1 MNGKSVTAWVLV
13 AMMLLM
19 LAPMPQPT
27 VLKDEAVVQHVA
39 LSSDMVVNFSY
50 TISGGAEVVDMAY
63 AHDHYYVALAHNGV
77 GIIGNYT
84 WLGTTP
90 GGLLVKI
97 AHNGTVMGTAH
108 APYRPLKLV
117 VSDDFAVMIG
127 EHPSTG
133 LFLEAFK
140 PDMNLQAQRYMYS
153 VDSNGANADLMFYDL
168 SIDRT
173 DAYVMVGCP
182 APLEELTFF
191 HHTCSTENGRTGYT
205 LAMWDIASNSV
216 GIVSRARYFDI
227 GPTSMNYFP
236 SETDGGND
244 TIGPNPDC
252 PQSIYAHNDTVGEH
266 RPTPTAADENW
277 PGRTMRPRCSG
288 APPHGQ

>member
-1 MNGKSVTAWVLV
+1 MNGKSVTAWVFV

-27 VLKDEAVVQHVA
+27 VLKDEAVVHHVA
-39 LSSDMVVNFSY
+39 MSSDMVVNFSY
-50 TISGGAEVVDMAY
+50 TVSGGAEVVDMAY
-63 AHDHYYVALAHNGV
+63 AHDHYYVALAHSGV

-117 VSDDFAVMIG
+117 VSDDYAVMIG
-127 EHPSTG
+127 DHPSTG

-140 PDMNLQAQRYMYS
+140 PNMDLQAQRYLYS
-153 VDSNGANADLMFYDL
+153 VDPNGANADLVFYDL

-191 HHTCSTENGRTGYT
+191 GQTCSTDNGRMATHWPCGT
-205 LAMWDIASNSV
+205 SPATRSASSARLA
-216 GIVSRARYFDI
+216 
-227 GPTSMNYFP
+227 TST
-236 SETDGGND
+236 S
-244 TIGPNPDC
+244 
-252 PQSIYAHNDTVGEH
+252 A
-266 RPTPTAADENW
+266 
-277 PGRTMRPRCSG
+277 RPR
-288 APPHGQ
+288 